1 MKKQFLNQ
9 MFTPFSLAK
18 GDMGGESVSVM
29 LDFLCLKESIE
40 LSDDAADTELGDRFR
55 LVDRPLGGG
64 PKNS

>member
-1 MKKQFLNQ
+1 

-55 LVDRPLGGG
+55 EVDCPLEGGL
-64 PKNS
+64 KSS

>member
-1 MKKQFLNQ
+1 M
-9 MFTPFSLAK
+9 SLAK

-55 LVDRPLGGG
+55 EVDRPLGGG